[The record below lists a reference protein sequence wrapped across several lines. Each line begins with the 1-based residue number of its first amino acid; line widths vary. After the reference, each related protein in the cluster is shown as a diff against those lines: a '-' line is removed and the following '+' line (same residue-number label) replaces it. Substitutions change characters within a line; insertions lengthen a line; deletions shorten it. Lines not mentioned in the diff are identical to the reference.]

1 MRLID
6 LSKAFDTMNYDLL
19 IARLHAYGFGKNTSD
34 LVYSYFKN
42 RKQRVNINTTISTNW
57 TDLIGGVSQGS
68 VLGSLLFN
76 IYLSDLFLFL

>member
-1 MRLID
+1 
-6 LSKAFDTMNYDLL
+6 MNYDLL
-19 IARLHAYGFGKNTSD
+19 IARLHAYGFGKNTLD

-42 RKQRVNINTTISTNW
+42 RKQRVKINTTISTNW

>member
-1 MRLID
+1 
-6 LSKAFDTMNYDLL
+6 MNYDLL
-19 IARLHAYGFGKNTSD
+19 IATLHAYGFKKNTSD

-42 RKQRVNINTTISTNW
+42 RKQRVKINTTISTNW
-57 TDLIGGVSQGS
+57 TDLISGVSQGS